1 MNAVTNIVYRAAHGA
16 SVVGLLLGLFACAGQ
31 PTETQ
36 MPSAGET
43 TTIAED
49 AEQVPIQVQSA
60 RERAAENARNCR
72 SPAGARIE
80 CDADG
85 MNRVLNQVMLPTSID

>member
-1 MNAVTNIVYRAAHGA
+1 MRRIKLRRATYGIGIA
-16 SVVGLLLGLFACAGQ
+16 GLLIGLSACAGQ
-31 PTETQ
+31 PSDSQ
-36 MPSAGET
+36 ASSAGEGG
-43 TTIAED
+43 ISAED
-49 AEQVPIQVQSA
+49 AEQIPIRQQSA

-85 MNRVLNQVMLPTSID
+85 MNRALDQVFRPDTQF